1 MKTYNWTNYT
11 TRTPINAG
19 FGSELGYSDSV
30 KTVHAPPGAHVLL
43 FIL

>member
-1 MKTYNWTNYT
+1 V
-11 TRTPINAG
+11 

-30 KTVHAPPGAHVLL
+30 KTVPAPPVVHVLL